1 MVRIAICDDEKEAV
15 TLHMVRCCRSAAH
28 IYRQSSSRSTGFG
41 EHTYDRLVSDNFIS
55 FHKWAA
61 VIFGIDADYL
71 VSVRHRTADAPFS
84 YMLFIKFVNSHWL
97 SVCKRQYDIS

>member
-1 MVRIAICDDEKEAV
+1 MIGWYQITSFLFTNGLR
-15 TLHMVRCCRSAAH
+15 LFLGL
-28 IYRQSSSRSTGFG
+28 YRDYY
-41 EHTYDRLVSDNFIS
+41 H
-55 FHKWAA
+55 
-61 VIFGIDADYL
+61 DADYL